1 MCNAYIHILNQPQEK
16 INGEIFNVGFEN
28 YSVEKLSL
36 LVKDIVPFDVE
47 IEKVKTNDNRSY
59 HISSE
64 KIKNKIGFES
74 QRTIKDAI
82 VDLVLAFEKNY
93 IQILYQMKCILI

>member
-47 IEKVKTNDNRSY
+47 IEKSKTMIIDLI
-59 HISSE
+59 ISHL
-64 KIKNKIGFES
+64 KKLK
-74 QRTIKDAI
+74 TK
-82 VDLVLAFEKNY
+82 
-93 IQILYQMKCILI
+93 